1 VATCRIAI
9 SRNKNHISPCEIA
22 ISGVAEFFSE
32 VEIVISSFKVTDPS
46 SQMTDPS
53 LFSGE

>member
-9 SRNKNHISPCEIA
+9 SRNKNHISLCEFA
-22 ISGVAEFFSE
+22 ISGMAESISE
-32 VEIVISSFKVTDPS
+32 IEIVISSFKVTDPS